1 MKKGYK
7 ITFEKHVKIVNYSLA
22 HEKDYQIAV
31 ERLPTSI
38 FSYTDDWKEMT
49 HKD

>member
-22 HEKDYQIAV
+22 HEKDYQIAIK
-31 ERLPTSI
+31 RLSTSL
-38 FSYTDDWKEMT
+38 FSDTDD
-49 HKD
+49 